1 MELLNRDNLKQIG
14 LISLI
19 VVLGLNILGQF
30 SAFIPGA
37 LGAATLYILL
47 RQYYLHL
54 TLHKK
59 WKPWV
64 AATVFLIGSMI
75 VFVMPVFF
83 LIQAI
88 APKLNMLMEQTGQIK
103 EMLAKL
109 SGSLASAG
117 IPIKLDTQQIG
128 KLLEKVSSSA
138 PAALGA
144 TANMLTNTVLAFFF
158 LYFMLVQGKQ
168 MEGAI
173 KQFLPLKET
182 NVDDIWQSTKTMV
195 YANAIGIPVLAI
207 CQGIVAII
215 GYWIFGVESYIFL
228 GILTGVFS
236 IVPLVGCALIW
247 APVCIYLGAS
257 GQGGAAAGLALYS
270 FVVTGGIDNVL
281 RFTLLKKLGDVHPVI
296 TTIGIIIGVPMFGF
310 MGFIF
315 GPLLV
320 SYLLL
325 LIKIY
330 RVEFSERKAIL
341 VDRAEVVAEGKI
353 IITDRHDT
361 GTERKDIIT

>member
-1 MELLNRDNLKQIG
+1 MELLNRENLKQIG

-19 VVLGLNILGQF
+19 VILGLNILGEF

-47 RQYYLHL
+47 RHFYLYL
-54 TLHKK
+54 ILKKK

-64 AATVFLIGSMI
+64 AATTFIIGSMV
-75 VFVMPVFF
+75 VFVLPVFF
-83 LIQAI
+83 LIQAL
-88 APKLNMLMEQTGQIK
+88 APKLNALLGQTSHIQ
-103 EMLAKL
+103 EMLTTL
-109 SGSLASAG
+109 SANMANAG
-117 IPIKLDTQQIG
+117 IPIKLNTEQVG
-128 KLLEKVSSSA
+128 KLLEKISSTA

-158 LYFMLVQGKQ
+158 LYFMLVQGKE
-168 MEGAI
+168 MEYAI
-173 KQFLPLKET
+173 KRFLPLKET
-182 NVDDIWQSTKTMV
+182 NVDDIWKSTRTMV
-195 YANAIGIPVLAI
+195 NANAIGIPVLAI

-215 GYWIFGVESYIFL
+215 GYWIFGVESYIFW
-228 GILTGVFS
+228 GMLTGVFS
-236 IVPLVGCALIW
+236 VVPLVGCALVW
-247 APVCIYLGAS
+247 APICIYMGAT
-257 GQGGAAAGLALYS
+257 GQTAAALGLGIYS
-270 FVVTGGIDNVL
+270 FVITGGIDNVL
-281 RFTLLKKLGDVHPVI
+281 RFTILKKLGDVHPVI

-330 RVEFSERKAIL
+330 RVEFSDSKS
-341 VDRAEVVAEGKI
+341 
-353 IITDRHDT
+353 IITDKYDKT
-361 GTERKDIIT
+361 T